1 MQPSKEETRR
11 PTGWGG
17 TIAGFFVGLFVGIYM
32 KTCHL
37 SFEFNL
43 CGASYPPMDGRSG
56 DIASGG
62 EILSRCSVPT
72 NLTQASHSPSSEPYV
87 NASSSGW
94 NFVGRKSNVF
104 VYEKSFPNQKLKA
117 FAGEIIADV
126 SLATILAAFSNCS
139 HTLQWVDSLK
149 SMEALS
155 VQGEK
160 EKSSS
165 PSEHRISSK
174 KNVLQQLLS
183 IRATKKQKAQH
194 LAANPPSSNDTAAA
208 LSSQG
213 QHEDVV
219 YQLYEMWPLPLRDFL
234 FHRRFNVYETN
245 RSISVHYQSIED
257 PRKPVYPKIVRT
269 VSPFTHW
276 TFQTLQD
283 YCRHHDPHQTFAPT
297 TATGAAVEAPRSK
310 FNIATFWKPSLPN
323 LSHST
328 ALVNQKEDKAEV
340 GPHVPLLCLTIPSD
354 QRVNKTFIR
363 LESFVLLN
371 DINIPFL
378 INYIQRYG
386 LFASSISPSSNMNHL
401 FLSQQMASEHA
412 DCVCEE
418 GKRTTH

>member
-11 PTGWGG
+11 SSGWGG
-17 TIAGFFVGLFVGIYM
+17 TIAGFFVGILVGIYM

-37 SFEFNL
+37 SFEFNV
-43 CGASYPPMDGRSG
+43 CGASYQLLDGHSG
-56 DIASGG
+56 DVSNGD
-62 EILSRCSVPT
+62 EILSRSSVPT
-72 NLTQASHSPSSEPYV
+72 NLSQASLSPSSEPYI
-87 NASSSGW
+87 NASSSRW

-149 SMEALS
+149 SMETLS
-155 VQGEK
+155 VEG
-160 EKSSS
+160 EKSSG
-165 PSEHRISSK
+165 PSEHRVSSK

-194 LAANPPSSNDTAAA
+194 LANPPSSNDTATA
-208 LSSQG
+208 LSSQV
-213 QHEDVV
+213 QHQDLV
-219 YQLYEMWPLPLRDFL
+219 YQLYELWPLPLRDFL
-234 FHRRFNVYETN
+234 FHRRFHVYETN

-283 YCRHHDPHQTFAPT
+283 YCRHHDPHQTFAPA
-297 TATGAAVEAPRSK
+297 TATSATEKAPRSK
-310 FNIATFWKPSLPN
+310 FSIANFWKPSSLD

-328 ALVNQKEDKAEV
+328 ALANLKEDKAEV
-340 GPHVPLLCLTIPSD
+340 GPHVPLLCLTIPSE

-386 LFASSISPSSNMNHL
+386 LFVSSALPSSLMNHL
-401 FLSQQMASEHA
+401 LLSQQMAGEHA

-418 GKRTTH
+418 G